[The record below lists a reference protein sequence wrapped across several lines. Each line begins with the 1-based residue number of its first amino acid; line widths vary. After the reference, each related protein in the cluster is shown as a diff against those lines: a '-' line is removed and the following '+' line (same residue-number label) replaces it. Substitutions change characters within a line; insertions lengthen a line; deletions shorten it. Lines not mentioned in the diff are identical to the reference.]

1 MEHVVAEYIA
11 ESHEPHERSAEQIA
25 TALRQVYDPK
35 EMKSSDWIAVYR
47 VLCDKCG
54 APTSFKAFAD
64 YIAALG
70 LDELAPCKAESLRKA
85 DPLYLARPTQWMAK
99 ADASSRT
106 TLITKRLSIAE
117 RLAALL

>member
-1 MEHVVAEYIA
+1 
-11 ESHEPHERSAEQIA
+11 
-25 TALRQVYDPK
+25 
-35 EMKSSDWIAVYR
+35 VYR

-64 YIAALG
+64 YIAAMG

-85 DPLYLARPTQWMAK
+85 DPLYLSRPTQWMAK

-106 TLITKRLSIAE
+106 TLIAKRLAIAE